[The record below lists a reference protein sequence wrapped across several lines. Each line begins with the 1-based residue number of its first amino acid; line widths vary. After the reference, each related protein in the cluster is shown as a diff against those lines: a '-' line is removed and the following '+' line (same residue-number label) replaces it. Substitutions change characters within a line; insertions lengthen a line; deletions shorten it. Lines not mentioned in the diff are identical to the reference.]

1 MSEQLPLIVGG
12 IGVGLIILLILV
24 FIARY
29 RTAGPDEALIVTGSA
44 LGNGKNVVSSDD
56 GKKIK
61 IIRGGGTFVVPVLQ
75 QHEALSLLN
84 HKLEVGTKN
93 TYTKQGVP
101 VTVNGVSIIKVGSSI
116 EEVSTAAEQY
126 LGKTPEDLRL
136 EAREVLEGHLR
147 AILSSMTVEEIYSNR
162 EKFAQSVQEVASTD
176 LKKMGLRIVSFT
188 IKEISDDNG
197 YLTALGQPQIAAVKR
212 DAAIASANAD
222 KDSRIQKAE
231 AEKEAKESEYRR
243 LAEIAEAEKE
253 KELKVQSYKRE
264 QEQAKA
270 DADIAYELQQAKAQQ
285 NVVEEKMRVQIIER
299 EKQIELEEKE
309 IYRREKQYDAEVKKK
324 ADADRYAVEKQA
336 EANRFSAEQK
346 AEADRYTVE
355 KKAEA
360 DKIREVMQAEAQQFK
375 IESEAKGRAE
385 EVRVQGL
392 AKAEIEEAQ
401 GLAEAKAE
409 KAKGEAEAE
418 VIRLK
423 GLAEAEAK
431 QKVAEAFEKY
441 GQAAVLDM
449 VVRMLPSYAKEIAAP
464 LGNID
469 KITVVDTGG
478 SGKNGGAGKVAGYAT
493 DLMATMQETLKASSG
508 LDLKELIES
517 FAGKGN
523 VKGAVQELTE
533 EMRKKELVTP
543 AIVTKGKT
551 VIDVKEVTN
560 DSELDETIE

>member
-1 MSEQLPLIVGG
+1 MSEHLPLIVGG

-84 HKLEVGTKN
+84 HKLEVGTRN

-147 AILSSMTVEEIYSNR
+147 AILSAMTVEDIYSNR

-285 NVVEEKMRVQIIER
+285 HVTEEQMRVKIIER

-309 IYRREKQYDAEVKKK
+309 IARREKQYDAEVKKK
-324 ADADRYAVEKQA
+324 ADADRYAIEKEA
-336 EANRFSAEQK
+336 EANRFAVEQK
-346 AEADRYTVE
+346 AEADKV
-355 KKAEA
+355 
-360 DKIREVMQAEAQQFK
+360 REMRQAEAQQFK
-375 IESEAKGRAE
+375 IESEAKGRAA

-392 AKAEIEEAQ
+392 AKAEVEKAQ
-401 GLAEAKAE
+401 GVAHAEAE
-409 KAKGEAEAE
+409 KVKGEAEAE

-431 QKVAEAFEKY
+431 QKIAEAFELY

-508 LDLKELIES
+508 LDLKELVES

-523 VKGAVQELTE
+523 VKGAVQELTDE
-533 EMRKKELVTP
+533 VRKKELATG
-543 AIVTKGKT
+543 TKKET
-551 VIDVKEVTN
+551 VVIEAKE
-560 DSELDETIE
+560 ELLGLSDEILNKPIE